1 MSDRDGP
8 LAVLADRLRFA
19 GRPPSLTSLF
29 VRLEQV
35 EEYAL
40 FVNLIREYLPERE
53 QEILRPADPYGQIA
67 AFASRFEDH
76 YFPLHPGV
84 IDEVEGYSEITY
96 HIPVIVMG
104 MSDDDY
110 HEIPHSYR
118 SGFVLMTYLL
128 ADLYDEAGG
137 TRVPLAEACLQHVS
151 AEIVNRV
158 PQGGL
163 EPGVAHRLLD
173 GSPYEAVAAWAD
185 MLTAA
190 TGNPF
195 LDISSEDLGYYQQ
208 PTWDRETVEDLTQRW
223 REAEAVQER
232 LSRLAEWLEED
243 PPARFGEMLDFVE
256 RRMAEVDGED

>member
-35 EEYAL
+35 EEYGL

-53 QEILRPADPYGQIA
+53 QEILRLADPYGQIA
-67 AFASRFEDH
+67 AFASGFEDR

-84 IDEVEGYSEITY
+84 IDEVEGYSEITSC
-96 HIPVIVMG
+96 IPVIVMG
-104 MSDDDY
+104 MSYDDY

-118 SGFVLMTYLL
+118 PGFVLMTYLL
-128 ADLYDEAGG
+128 TDLYEDGG
-137 TRVPLAEACLQHVS
+137 ARVPLAEACLEHVS

-158 PQGGL
+158 PRGGL
-163 EPGVAHRLLD
+163 EPGMAHRLLD
-173 GSPYEAVAAWAD
+173 ESPYEVVAAWAD

-190 TGNPF
+190 TGNSF
-195 LDISSEDLGYYQQ
+195 LDTSSEDLGYYEQ
-208 PTWDRETVEDLTQRW
+208 PTWDRETVEELTQRW
-223 REAEAVQER
+223 REAEAMQER

-256 RRMAEVDGED
+256 RRMAEVDGDD